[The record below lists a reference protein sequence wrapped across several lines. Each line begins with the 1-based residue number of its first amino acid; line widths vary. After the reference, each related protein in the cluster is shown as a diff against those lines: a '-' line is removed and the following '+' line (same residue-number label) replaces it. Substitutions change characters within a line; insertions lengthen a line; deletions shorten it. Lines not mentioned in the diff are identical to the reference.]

1 MTRMME
7 RRFIRG
13 AEIRTKGDGHIE
25 GHAAVF
31 DQEYVLWDSPSYRV
45 VETVKPGAFKR
56 ALKEKQDV
64 RALFNH
70 DPNHLLGRT
79 SSKTLSLEEDKSGLY
94 FDCEPPDTQLGRDI
108 RTLVDRGD
116 LNGCSFAFS
125 VSKEVVTEEKNGEQ
139 VIRRREIHE
148 VDPLYDVGPVTYPA
162 YEGTDVNA
170 RSIELRAEMFPA
182 GVPESVLALVP
193 ELRASD
199 SHDNVEQECRCG
211 CRACMSAECDECEMH
226 MATCGD
232 KQRCDHSSARS
243 RSDVRADGKKTRRVD
258 GEDLPASA
266 HLYVGDPDKPETWS
280 LPWKFSSEAK
290 TKRHLRN
297 ALARFNQTEK
307 IPADKKAGVWK
318 KLVRLCKKY
327 GITVSDEEQKSL
339 GLTAE
344 QRLSIGGGL
353 NCQCPCAEC
362 QVGDCGNCSNSDCDD
377 DECNH
382 EDDGDGDDDRSAAL
396 AEMDARLRL
405 AGLKPRD

>member
-1 MTRMME
+1 MKTIE

-13 AEIRTKGDGHIE
+13 TEIRAKGDGHIE

-31 DQEYVLWDSPSYRV
+31 DQEYVIWDSPSYRV
-45 VETVKPGAFKR
+45 VETIKPGAFKR

-70 DPNHLLGRT
+70 DANQLLGRT
-79 SSKTLSLEEDKSGLY
+79 ASKTLSLAEDKNGLY

-116 LNGCSFAFS
+116 LDGCSFAFS

-139 VIRRREIHE
+139 VVRKREIHE

-162 YEGTDVNA
+162 YTGTDVNA
-170 RSIELRAEMFPA
+170 RSIELRAVMFPG
-182 GVPESVLALVP
+182 GVPESLAALVP
-193 ELRASD
+193 ALRAD
-199 SHDNVEQECRCG
+199 SKDEEQECRCG

-226 MATCGD
+226 MARCGD
-232 KQRCDHSSARS
+232 KERCDHSSTRSARG
-243 RSDVRADGKKTRRVD
+243 ADKKTRRVD

-266 HLYVGDPDKPETWS
+266 HLYVGDPDKPETWA
-280 LPWKFSSEAK
+280 LPWKFSTEAK
-290 TKRHLRN
+290 TKSHLRN
-297 ALARFNQTEK
+297 ALARFNQTKK

-327 GITVSDEEQKSL
+327 GITVSQEEAKAW
-339 GLTAE
+339 GFTAE
-344 QRLSIGGGL
+344 QRDDPMTIGGGL
-353 NCQCPCAEC
+353 NCQCSCAEC
-362 QVGDCGNCSNSDCDD
+362 QVGDCGNCSNDDCDD

-382 EDDGDGDDDRSAAL
+382 EDDGDGDDDRSAVL
-396 AEMDARLRL
+396 ADMDARLRL
-405 AGLKPRD
+405 AGLKPKEGA